1 MIPVMNVQRQYAS
14 LQDEL
19 DKAALEV
26 LHSGGYI
33 LGPKVAD
40 FEQQFAD
47 YCGAKYSVG
56 VGNGTEALV
65 IAL

>member
-19 DKAALEV
+19 DAAALEV

-33 LGPKVAD
+33 LGPKVQN
-40 FEQQFAD
+40 FENEFAS
-47 YCGAKYSVG
+47 YMVQMP
-56 VGNGTEALV
+56 L
-65 IAL
+65 